1 MAKVVHSAVL
11 WNMTSAQAVRPFT
24 RTSTKFFHR
33 TTLSARKPA
42 SFWREKRDNN
52 YRHFTT
58 RAAKWREN
66 DEKMSERQGI
76 HGLARH
82 FFVILP
88 SCYVASLRPT
98 ARGPEI
104 PRSEFKSRSDHQQ
117 SIEQSTKVLEST
129 PWLHSQLVRLLLV
142 GFVNLLYL
150 FELLLWS
157 SKAPD
162 GQLSTQVHPRIIIY
176 FLFFT
181 VINH

>member
-1 MAKVVHSAVL
+1 MARVVHSAVL

-33 TTLSARKPA
+33 TTLSARKSA
-42 SFWREKRDNN
+42 SFWREKRDNIVILLQG
-52 YRHFTT
+52 
-58 RAAKWREN
+58 REN

-104 PRSEFKSRSDHQQ
+104 PWSEFKSRSDHQQ
-117 SIEQSTKVLEST
+117 SLEQSTEVLEST
-129 PWLHSQLVRLLLV
+129 PWLHSQLVWLLLV
-142 GFVNLLYL
+142 ALLICCVYLSCYCGPQKPQSVN
-150 FELLLWS
+150 
-157 SKAPD
+157 
-162 GQLSTQVHPRIIIY
+162 
-176 FLFFT
+176 
-181 VINH
+181 